1 MKKNKTRIEETNN
14 MRDLMGL
21 KLINERT
28 IGTGISDDEGDGV
41 ISGAPES
48 EEALKNLDKEKKFEE
63 GMVDIG
69 VDAPES
75 KDELAQDEK
84 DHGPVV
90 NEDSEGEETYNY
102 GDDEGHDREEEEHLE
117 DEEKMA
123 PEDRIAEIERHLDA
137 LKKDMGYDEDHEDR
151 DEEGT
156 HFAEGKT
163 FKIKRDGK
171 IITLTEGD
179 IKKINKKILK

>member
-41 ISGAPES
+41 IAGAAS
-48 EEALKNLDKEKKFEE
+48 SKKGLEYFDADGIFELE
-63 GMVDIG
+63 HS
-69 VDAPES
+69 DA
-75 KDELAQDEK
+75 D
-84 DHGPVV
+84 GIF
-90 NEDSEGEETYNY
+90 EDSEGEETYNY

-123 PEDRIAEIERHLDA
+123 PEDRIKEIERHLDA
-137 LKKDMGYDEDHEDR
+137 LKDDMGYDEDREDR

-163 FKIKRDGK
+163 FKIKKDGK
-171 IITLTEGD
+171 VINLTESD
-179 IKKINKKILK
+179 IKKINQKLLK

>member
-1 MKKNKTRIEETNN
+1 
-14 MRDLMGL
+14 MGL
-21 KLINERT
+21 ELINE
-28 IGTGISDDEGDGV
+28 GGAKKGDEPDTDLDYEKDKV
-41 ISGAPES
+41 
-48 EEALKNLDKEKKFEE
+48 EED
-63 GMVDIG
+63 MVDIG

-102 GDDEGHDREEEEHLE
+102 GDDEGHDREEEEELE

-123 PEDRIAEIERHLDA
+123 PEDRIKEIERHLDA
-137 LKKDMGYDEDHEDR
+137 LKADMGYDEDSEDR

-163 FKIKRDGK
+163 FKIKKDGK
-171 IITLTEGD
+171 VITLTEGD

>member
-1 MKKNKTRIEETNN
+1 MEKNKTRIEETNN

-21 KLINERT
+21 GLIEEQKEKV

-41 ISGAPES
+41 IAGAASS
-48 EEALKNLDKEKKFEE
+48 EEGEE
-63 GMVDIG
+63 HF
-69 VDAPES
+69 DA
-75 KDELAQDEK
+75 D
-84 DHGPVV
+84 GIF
-90 NEDSEGEETYNY
+90 EDSEGEETYNY

-123 PEDRIAEIERHLDA
+123 PEDRIKEIERHLDA
-137 LKKDMGYDEDHEDR
+137 LKDDMGYDEDREDR

-163 FKIKRDGK
+163 FKIKKDGK
-171 IITLTEGD
+171 VITLTEGD
-179 IKKINKKILK
+179 IKKINQKLLK